1 MQLLLQ
7 KIDKNEKENLEKSF
21 SDSFLKIIQP
31 PYYNQKLYKFFTY
44 KEYFKVDEEML
55 LKIDSE
61 HYYQ

>member
-7 KIDKNEKENLEKSF
+7 KINKNEKENLEKSF